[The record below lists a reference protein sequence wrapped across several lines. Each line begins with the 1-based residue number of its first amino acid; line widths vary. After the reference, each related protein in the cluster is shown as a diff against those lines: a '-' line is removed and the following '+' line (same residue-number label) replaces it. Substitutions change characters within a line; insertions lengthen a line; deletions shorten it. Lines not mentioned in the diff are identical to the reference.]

1 MKKLLMIMS
10 AVLAL
15 GMSGTAAYAAPPGEF
30 GTDWDDPTTATPA
43 IERPAGPSC
52 TVRVVTHKFV
62 NFDPYT
68 STYQPPAGCAGDW
81 GKVVLDLHGAVKG
94 RQFDRLGAMSMGGV
108 TIFKTSTPEPS
119 ADGIEWKVEKDV
131 TAYSAL
137 FRSPQPVWML
147 IGNVVNETYTGI
159 LDITVDLTF
168 YAAGKAKNP
177 AHTVQPLADPH
188 REGTDQVGTVT
199 LPRSTERL
207 VAEVYATGSGG
218 GCEEFWY
225 SVAPADA
232 AYSCAY
238 GSGPYREVQVLV
250 DGKLAGIAAPY
261 PHIYTGGWG
270 NPFLWYAVPAPRAF
284 DVRPL
289 TYDLGPF
296 IGQLTDGQPHRLAVR
311 VVGVPEGQSGWDV
324 PTNVLSWQG
333 SAPVTG
339 SVTSVNDYPVKNVVT
354 AADKK
359 VTVSAGHRFAATGVL
374 NTSRGQVTTSVDQTV
389 TNDSTHTWTD
399 GENHDELV
407 ASWSDQSIVTRL
419 GVDPSV
425 VRDSKR
431 FSING
436 YTDVNEAN
444 RLVTKMNLLDA
455 ATVMTVGPGGVSWLR
470 LDDSFVGEAGYTL
483 GVPRPDRHATCVSQQ
498 TYKLNN
504 QVTTVRTVN
513 GYRV

>member
-1 MKKLLMIMS
+1 MKKLLMIVS

-15 GMSGTAAYAAPPGEF
+15 GITATPASAAPPSEF
-30 GTDWDDPTTATPA
+30 GTDWDNPTTATPA

-52 TVRVVTHKFV
+52 TVRIVTHQFV

-68 STYQPPAGCAGDW
+68 ATYQPPAGCAGDW
-81 GKVVLDLHGAVKG
+81 GKVVLDMHGAVKG
-94 RQFDRLGAMSMGGV
+94 RQFDRLGALSMGGV

-119 ADGIEWKVEKDV
+119 ADGIEWNVEKDV

-137 FRSPQPVWML
+137 FRHEQPVWML
-147 IGNVVNETYTGI
+147 IGNVVNDTYTGI

-168 YAAGKAKNP
+168 YGGKAKDP
-177 AHTVQPLADPH
+177 AHTVQPLENLR

-199 LPRSTERL
+199 LPKTTDRL

-225 SVAPADA
+225 SVAPADTP
-232 AYSCAY
+232 YSCA
-238 GSGPYREVQVLV
+238 GGKGPYREVQVLV
-250 DGKLAGIAAPY
+250 DDKLAGIAAPY

-284 DVRPL
+284 NVRPL
-289 TYDLGPF
+289 SYDLGPF
-296 IGQLTDGQPHRLAVR
+296 IGKLTDGQPHKLAVR

-324 PTNVLSWQG
+324 PTNVLSWQD

-339 SVTSVNDYPVKNVVT
+339 TLQAANDYPAKNTVT
-354 AADKK
+354 ASDMK
-359 VTVSAGHRFAATGVL
+359 VTVSAGHRFSATGVL
-374 NTSRGQVTTSVDQTV
+374 HTSRGVVTTSVDQTV

-407 ASWSDQSIVTRL
+407 ASWSDQSIVTRV
-419 GVDPSV
+419 GGPNPSV
-425 VRDSKR
+425 VKDSKR

-436 YTDVNEAN
+436 YTDVNAAN

-455 ATVMTVGPGGVSWLR
+455 ATVMTVGPGGVSWQR
-470 LDDSFVGEAGYTL
+470 MDDTFTGEAGYTF
-483 GVPRPDRHATCVSQQ
+483 GVPRPERHATCSSQE
-498 TYKLNN
+498 TYRLNG
-504 QVTTVRTVN
+504 QVTTIKTVN